1 MLRVFSTGFA
11 LAGVV
16 FSPAPISFV
25 QTTPTTAPDF
35 HADPRLA
42 ALRSFFAKAACPAI
56 KYSPAFLE
64 AADRYKL
71 DWRLLPSI
79 SFVESTCGKFAKNN
93 NFFGWDSG
101 KADFS
106 SPVAAIHE
114 VGYRLSHSSLY
125 RSKSLDA
132 ILAHYNQ
139 DADYPAK
146 VKSAMRRIAP
156 ME

>member
-1 MLRVFSTGFA
+1 MLRVFSAGFA

-16 FSPAPISFV
+16 CSPAPISFV
-25 QTTPTTAPDF
+25 QTAPTSTPDF
-35 HADPRLA
+35 HLDPRLT
-42 ALRSFFAKAACPAI
+42 ALRSFFGKAACPAAR
-56 KYSPAFLE
+56 YSSAFLE
-64 AADRYKL
+64 AADRYNL

-79 SFVESTCGKFAKNN
+79 SFVESTCGKFARNN

-106 SPVAAIHE
+106 SPVAAIHT
-114 VGYRLSHSSLY
+114 VGYRLSHSSIY

-132 ILAHYNQ
+132 MLASYNQ
-139 DADYPAK
+139 NADYADK